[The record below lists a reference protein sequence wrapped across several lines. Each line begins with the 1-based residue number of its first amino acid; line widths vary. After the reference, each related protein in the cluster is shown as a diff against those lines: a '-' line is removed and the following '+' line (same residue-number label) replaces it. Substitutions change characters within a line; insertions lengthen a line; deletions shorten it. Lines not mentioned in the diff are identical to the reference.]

1 MAYCLDNVH
10 SMATQCAAVKRALIL
25 IKTKFGFC
33 LCSPTYY
40 VSLRMPSINLA
51 LALSLVYFPSCCE
64 NQPPLIMEGCF
75 VQYLLDY
82 SKDRP

>member
-33 LCSPTYY
+33 LFSYLLC
-40 VSLRMPSINLA
+40 VLKDAIDQPS

-64 NQPPLIMEGCF
+64 NQPPLIMGGCF
-75 VQYLLDY
+75 VQYLPDY